1 MFRTGYNSDPD
12 KDSLEFATIV
22 EGESL
27 TQQCF
32 LEDCSIQ
39 TMVERYAI
47 TGILPSGPTPIYG
60 DFLDAPTDLMT
71 VLEIVRQA
79 DEAFSTL
86 DAKTR
91 ERFAND
97 PNRLVEFLS
106 DPANRS
112 EAEKLGLVAPKA
124 PIVAPKAPID
134 QPPEA
139 ADGGGSTDTT

>member
-12 KDSLEFATIV
+12 KDSLDSATIV

-47 TGILPSGPTPIYG
+47 TGVLPSGPTPIYG

-71 VLEIVRQA
+71 ALEIVRQA
-79 DEAFSTL
+79 DEAFASL

-91 ERFAND
+91 ERFGNSPD
-97 PNRLVEFLS
+97 RLVDFLS
-106 DPANRS
+106 DPANRA
-112 EAEKLGLVAPKA
+112 EAEALGLVVPKA
-124 PIVAPKAPID
+124 PVN

-139 ADGGGSTDTT
+139 AEGGGAHIPLDLNCAR

>member
-1 MFRTGYNSDPD
+1 MLFRTGYNSDPD
-12 KDSLEFATIV
+12 KDSLDSATIV

-47 TGILPSGPTPIYG
+47 TGVPPSGPTPIYG

-71 VLEIVRQA
+71 ALGIVRQA
-79 DEAFSTL
+79 DEAFASL

-91 ERFAND
+91 ERFGNSPD
-97 PNRLVEFLS
+97 KLVNFLS
-106 DPANRS
+106 HPANRA
-112 EAEKLGLVAPKA
+112 EAEALGLVVPKA
-124 PIVAPKAPID
+124 PVD
-134 QPPEA
+134 QPPKA
-139 ADGGGSTDTT
+139 DDGGGSTELT

>member
-12 KDSLEFATIV
+12 KDSLESATII

-47 TGILPSGPTPIYG
+47 TGVLPSGPTPIYG
-60 DFLDAPTDLMT
+60 DFLDAPADLMT
-71 VLEIVRQA
+71 ALEIVRQA
-79 DEAFSTL
+79 DQAFATL

-91 ERFAND
+91 ERFGNSPD
-97 PNRLVEFLS
+97 KLVDFLS
-106 DPANRS
+106 DPANRAES
-112 EAEKLGLVAPKA
+112 EALGLVVPKA
-124 PIVAPKAPID
+124 LD
-134 QPPEA
+134 QPPKA
-139 ADGGGSTDTT
+139 ADGGGST